1 MKKLIFAIAVASAM
15 LFFGTCDLKAQD
27 FGQMPSPE
35 QMAQM
40 QADQMKDV
48 VKLTEAQYPKVLE
61 IFKDQTK
68 KMMDMMGGGMPD
80 QEKMAALFKEQ
91 DDKLKKVL
99 TEDQHKKWT
108 EHMQQMMQNFGGGF

>member
-1 MKKLIFAIAVASAM
+1 MMMKLKRLTM
-15 LFFGTCDLKAQD
+15 NTDL
-27 FGQMPSPE
+27 
-35 QMAQM
+35 
-40 QADQMKDV
+40 
-48 VKLTEAQYPKVLE
+48 
-61 IFKDQTK
+61 K

-108 EHMQQMMQNFGGGF
+108 DHMQQMMQNFGGGF

>member
-1 MKKLIFAIAVASAM
+1 
-15 LFFGTCDLKAQD
+15 
-27 FGQMPSPE
+27 
-35 QMAQM
+35 
-40 QADQMKDV
+40 
-48 VKLTEAQYPKVLE
+48 
-61 IFKDQTK
+61 
-68 KMMDMMGGGMPD
+68 MMGGGMPD

>member
-1 MKKLIFAIAVASAM
+1 MKITYYVKVQHYHQIYYKFVISLGVALDEDIFIFEGIQAIY
-15 LFFGTCDLKAQD
+15 
-27 FGQMPSPE
+27 PE
-35 QMAQM
+35 
-40 QADQMKDV
+40 
-48 VKLTEAQYPKVLE
+48 VLE

-108 EHMQQMMQNFGGGF
+108 DHMQQMMQNFGGGF